1 MRIFNI
7 TFEATKTCQNG
18 NERRTRT
25 NVLVNV
31 GSYEYWDNWDGA
43 VQKAIDYL
51 KNVKHYYHIE
61 YVSAK
66 PVEVVE

>member
-1 MRIFNI
+1 MRLFKI

-25 NVLVNV
+25 NILVNV
-31 GSYEYWDNWDGA
+31 YPYEDWSDA
-43 VQKAIDYL
+43 VQRGMDYL
-51 KNVKHYYHIE
+51 RNTKHYYDID

-66 PVEVVE
+66 LAVVVE

>member
-25 NVLVNV
+25 NVLVNA
-31 GSYEYWDNWDGA
+31 SPYEDWDST
-43 VQKAIDYL
+43 VQNAIHYL
-51 KNVKHYYHIE
+51 ENVKHYYCVE
-61 YVSAK
+61 YVSAR

>member
-1 MRIFNI
+1 MRIFNL

-31 GSYEYWDNWDGA
+31 GPYDDWDS
-43 VQKAIDYL
+43 VMKKATDYL
-51 KNVKHYYHIE
+51 ENVKHYYCVE

-66 PVEVVE
+66 PVEIVE

>member
-1 MRIFNI
+1 MMRIFNI

-25 NVLVNV
+25 NVFVHV
-31 GSYEYWDNWDGA
+31 SPYEGWDSA
-43 VQKAIDYL
+43 VRKAIDYL
-51 KNVKHYYHIE
+51 QNVKHYYYVE

>member
-1 MRIFNI
+1 MRIFNL

-31 GSYEYWDNWDGA
+31 GPYDDWDS
-43 VQKAIDYL
+43 VMKKATDYL
-51 KNVKHYYHIE
+51 ENVKHYYRVE

-66 PVEVVE
+66 PVEIVE

>member
-1 MRIFNI
+1 MRIFNL
-7 TFEATKTCQNG
+7 TFEVTKTCQNG

-31 GSYEYWDNWDGA
+31 GPYDDWDSTMK
-43 VQKAIDYL
+43 KAIGYL
-51 KNVKHYYHIE
+51 ENVKHYYCVE

>member
-1 MRIFNI
+1 MRIFNL

-25 NVLVNV
+25 SVLVRV
-31 GSYEYWDNWDGA
+31 DPYENWDTIYDKT
-43 VQKAIDYL
+43 VNYL
-51 KNVKHYYHIE
+51 ENVKHYYDLK
-61 YVSAK
+61 YVSTR